1 MSLATRCAACGT
13 VFRVVQDQLRVSA
26 GWVRCGRCGEVFN
39 AIESLVDLE
48 LDRAGEG
55 SMPSVHGARVMD
67 DLAKVAGTRLP
78 GGEASAAMAPSVAS
92 DVTMRPGFRDPIGGD
107 AVAENKP
114 PDAPALAE
122 SIVDGIGGGADVTD
136 GLPDEA
142 GSLLHPSTPAEAEA
156 EEALPPDHPEATGVH
171 MACTA
176 DAPASVAPLSA
187 QEVRTSWTPSS
198 SSPTFVRNADRAARW
213 RSPVARTVL
222 SASCL
227 VALGG
232 LLWQMHYSHHDWI
245 AARWPTLGPS
255 IEWACAVSG
264 CVVGAPRQIEG
275 LVVESSGLVRDGAVD
290 SYRLALV
297 LRNRSRWAL
306 QVPAIDLVMTD
317 AQGGVVARRVIDAQ
331 AAGVRADFISGE
343 SDLALATRRHVM
355 GPPIVGYTIELF
367 YP

>member
-1 MSLATRCAACGT
+1 
-13 VFRVVQDQLRVSA
+13 VSA

-67 DLAKVAGTRLP
+67 DLAKVAGTRPP
-78 GGEASAAMAPSVAS
+78 GVGVSAAASPSIAS
-92 DVTMRPGFRDPIGGD
+92 DVAMRPGVRDPFNGD
-107 AVAENKP
+107 AVAEP
-114 PDAPALAE
+114 QSPDGPARAD
-122 SIVDGIGGGADVTD
+122 SSVDGVGGVADDVLGD
-136 GLPDEA
+136 LPEEA
-142 GSLLHPSTPAEAEA
+142 GPTPAESGS
-156 EEALPPDHPEATGVH
+156 EEALPPDRPEAAGVLT
-171 MACTA
+171 ARPA
-176 DAPASVAPLSA
+176 DAPESVAPLSA
-187 QEVRTSWTPSS
+187 QDVRASWTPS

-213 RSPVARTVL
+213 RSPAARAVL

-232 LLWQMHYSHHDWI
+232 LLWQMHHSHHDWI
-245 AARWPTLGPS
+245 AARWPALGPA
-255 IEWACAVSG
+255 IERVCTVSG

-297 LRNRSRWAL
+297 LRNRGRWAL
-306 QVPAIDLVMTD
+306 QIPAIDLVMTD
-317 AQGGVVARRVIDAQ
+317 ARGAVVARRVIDSR
-331 AAGVRADFISGE
+331 AAGVQADFIAGE
-343 SDLALATRRHVM
+343 SDLAIATRLRVT